1 MPNRQPRTS
10 KLTTSLEKRLNAYA
24 LTAAVVGFG
33 AAFTAPDAAAKVV
46 YFPVTKTLTSGSFTL
61 PLEGSGGE
69 AWTFVDGFHMR
80 SLTFDNLSV
89 RPLNGA
95 AVFVGNG
102 YAEAL
107 AAGASIGPDA
117 AFQSSPIRMEKVEF
131 LSDSSLTMAYG
142 PWANVSN
149 RYLGL
154 RFVLNGEMHYG
165 WARFSVANTGS
176 LTGGLH
182 IKATFTGYAV
192 ETLANRPIQA
202 GTTSGPEEDAGASLG
217 CLAAGCNGRKQQQE
231 SK

>member
-1 MPNRQPRTS
+1 MPKRQPRTV

-24 LTAAVVGFG
+24 LTAAAVGLG
-33 AAFTAPDAAAKVV
+33 AAFTTPDAAAKVV
-46 YFPVTKTLTSGSFTL
+46 YVPATKVLTSGSFTL
-61 PLEGSGGE
+61 PVEGSGGE
-69 AWTFVDGFHMR
+69 GWTFFDGYHIH
-80 SLTFDNLSV
+80 SLTFDTLSV

-95 AVFVGNG
+95 AVVVGKG

-117 AFQSSPIRMEKVEF
+117 AFQSSPIRMEKVEY

-154 RFVLNGEMHYG
+154 RFVLNGETHYG
-165 WARFSVANTGS
+165 WARFTVANSGS

-192 ETLANRPIQA
+192 ESVADRPIQA
-202 GTTSGPEEDAGASLG
+202 GTTSGPEEEAESNSLG
-217 CLAAGCNGRKQQQE
+217 CLALGCAGRHQR
-231 SK
+231 